1 MAIDL
6 KNILNY
12 ISPAPTYLGKLEEA
26 GMIKSEDL
34 DALRNRSLVQGLL
47 TAGLGYLAQPKNQ
60 RYGSALPYL
69 GKAGLMGLQAMQ
81 QPYDQFGKD
90 LEMGYKIENLNL
102 ERDSRNRTKEFVAE
116 MVASGDPRWAN
127 LDKLGPNEQ
136 ATAVTQY
143 LQERFKANQIKPAST
158 KTQTFV
164 QDNKVMEQELVF
176 DAAESQKQ
184 GKEVWNKIG
193 DPYPKYK
200 PDDPIDMDYVNAR
213 ATLIARGDAKPPTG
227 RELYRPEGR
236 AIFAKVMEIN
246 PNWSQMTYE
255 TAASS
260 LKALDK
266 QQQMVGA
273 FEKTALANLDIALE
287 YGMKVN
293 NTQVPVF
300 NRWKNAGMKN
310 VAGDEQ
316 IAAFNAATETFA
328 NEYAK
333 IMSGATGS
341 AAATEGARAEA
352 QALLNSA
359 MSWGQYK
366 EVANV
371 MRRDMTNRMLS
382 FNKQKEELK
391 QGLKDL
397 EDFTGGVPKSS
408 TPNKIQAG
416 QVVNGYMFKGG
427 NPNDKNNWEKI

>member
-12 ISPAPTYLGKLEEA
+12 VAPAPTYLGKLEEA

-47 TAGLGYLAQPKNQ
+47 TAGLGYLAQPKTG

-116 MVASGDPRWAN
+116 MIASGDPRWEN
-127 LDKLGPNEQ
+127 LDKLGPSEQ

-164 QDNKVMEQELVF
+164 QENKVMEQELVF

-184 GKEVWNKIG
+184 GKEVWNKVG

-213 ATLIARGDAKPPTG
+213 AALIARGDAKPPTG

-333 IMSGATGS
+333 IMSGATGA

-352 QALLNSA
+352 QSLLNSA

-371 MRRDMTNRMLS
+371 MRRDMTNRMLG

-397 EDFTGGVPKSS
+397 EEFTGGAPKSS
-408 TPNKIQAG
+408 TRNKIQAG